1 MIYTLVSI
9 NRQTVDKL
17 CMCVCVVGAG
27 GYLTLTQM
35 LSSAWE
41 DQTKRWEFM
50 CLNTWP
56 LFGRLF
62 NFRGL
67 ALLAEGF
74 QW

>member
-56 LFGRLF
+56 LFGTLF